1 MTAPR
6 RKNLVIV
13 MAGDGSLHE
22 AYARDRDFELWL
34 CYWGS
39 DPAVAERFRG
49 GCDRLWPMSGE
60 KWSLMRQ
67 LAARARQER
76 LPPFSAYDYVFLPD
90 DDILIPGGA
99 AAVSHFLALARA
111 VDADIVQPA
120 IANEHVSPGH
130 EPTRRQAGSL
140 MRAVSRAEGMMPAF
154 AGRIVE
160 GCLLPLLHLQPF
172 VRAGWGLEAQLQR
185 MTEAMFGRTARTFVI
200 DAIEAHHTRPVGQGS
215 ASHAIG
221 WDEAFMTPLAR
232 TMRIAELGRFGS
244 ADDAAAFSFPPSD
257 THIDLPRLARHLAD
271 VRHAR
276 LILAALQKNTP
287 TARALRQLVK
297 QALGE

>member
-1 MTAPR
+1 
-6 RKNLVIV
+6 VIV
-13 MAGDGSLHE
+13 MVGDGSLHE

-39 DPAVAERFRG
+39 DPATAERFRKT
-49 GCDRLWPMSGE
+49 CDRLWQMTGE

-67 LAARARQER
+67 LGARAREER

-99 AAVSHFLALARA
+99 AAVSQLLALARA

-130 EPTRRQAGSL
+130 EPTRRQTTSL
-140 MRAVSRAEGMMPAF
+140 MRATTLVEIMMPAY

-160 GCLLPLLHLQPF
+160 GCLLPILHLQPH
-172 VRAGWGLEAQLQR
+172 VRAGWGLEPMLQR
-185 MTEAMFGRTARTFVI
+185 MTEALFGRSPRTFVI
-200 DAIEAHHTRPVGQGS
+200 DAVEAHHTRPTGQGS

-221 WDEAFMTPLAR
+221 WDEAFMNPLAGA
-232 TMRIAELGRFGS
+232 MRIVELARFKS
-244 ADDAAAFSFPPSD
+244 TADAAAFTFPPAD
-257 THIDLPRLARHLAD
+257 THLDRTYLARHLTD
-271 VRHAR
+271 VRLAR
-276 LILAALQKNTP
+276 LILAALGKNTP
-287 TARALRQLVK
+287 TARALRQLVQ
-297 QALGE
+297 QAIRE